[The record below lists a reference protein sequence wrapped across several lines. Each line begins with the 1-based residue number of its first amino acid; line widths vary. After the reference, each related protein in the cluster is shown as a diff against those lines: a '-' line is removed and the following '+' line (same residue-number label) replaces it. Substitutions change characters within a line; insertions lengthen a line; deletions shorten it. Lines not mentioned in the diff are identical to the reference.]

1 MASPKGSREDDERE
15 ELDKEHKTLLDR
27 IKAVFWR
34 SAKDD
39 KKLIIQNMRQELNK
53 MERMKRTLEDL
64 RNENICLK
72 AKLQEDYLHTT
83 VHSKTLE
90 KKVAQLEDEIR
101 ALREISK
108 ETQERQLSNIQST
121 SSAMQQQQ
129 RCAGTADE
137 LTFITAELGRVL
149 AVVKVDSQSTGNL
162 KRLGSCP

>member
-1 MASPKGSREDDERE
+1 MAASNGRREDDERE

-27 IKAVFWR
+27 IRAVFRR

-39 KKLIIQNMRQELNK
+39 KKLIIQNLRQELNE
-53 MERMKRTLEDL
+53 MERM
-64 RNENICLK
+64 RNEK
-72 AKLQEDYLHTT
+72 AKLQEDYQHKT
-83 VHSKTLE
+83 VYSKSLE

-108 ETQERQLSNIQST
+108 ETQERQLSENQET
-121 SSAMQQQQ
+121 SSAMQQHQ

-149 AVVKVDSQSTGNL
+149 AVVKVASQSAGNL